1 MPQVNDFWRILR
13 EEIMEVDWHW
23 HQAAKDSF
31 VGNVTAFLEA
41 KIQRGLV
48 LSELPGAEKAE
59 FMKELKNFLTV
70 GAESWGKAGRAEHQ
84 EFFEKMAEEL
94 EEIAKQAKW
103 FDKNLVIWAN

>member
-48 LSELPGAEKAE
+48 ISELPEADKAE
-59 FMKELKNFLTV
+59 FMKELKKFLVECAATWST
-70 GAESWGKAGRAEHQ
+70 ADRQDHA
-84 EFFEKMAEEL
+84 EFFQKMANEL
-94 EEIAKQAKW
+94 EEIAKENKW
-103 FDKNLVIWAN
+103 FDKNSVVWAN

>member
-23 HQAAKDSF
+23 QQAAKDSF

-41 KIQRGLV
+41 KIQRGLDIEQ
-48 LSELPGAEKAE
+48 LSEEDKDQ
-59 FMKELKNFLTV
+59 FKQELKNFLTV

-84 EFFEKMAEEL
+84 EFFQKMAREL
-94 EEIAKQAKW
+94 EEIAQEAHW
-103 FDKNLVIWAN
+103 FEKNLVIWAN

>member
-23 HQAAKDSF
+23 QQAAKDSF

-48 LSELPGAEKAE
+48 LSELPDAQKDFA
-59 FMKELKNFLTV
+59 
-70 GAESWGKAGRAEHQ
+70 
-84 EFFEKMAEEL
+84 
-94 EEIAKQAKW
+94 
-103 FDKNLVIWAN
+103 

>member
-23 HQAAKDSF
+23 QQAAKDSF

-41 KIQRGLV
+41 KIQRGLDI
-48 LSELPGAEKAE
+48 EQLPEEDKE
-59 FMKELKNFLTV
+59 QFKQELKNFLTV
-70 GAESWGKAGRAEHQ
+70 GAESWAKAGRTEHQ

-94 EEIAKQAKW
+94 EEIAQEAKW
-103 FDKNLVIWAN
+103 FEKNHVIWAN

>member
-23 HQAAKDSF
+23 QQAAKDSF

-48 LSELPGAEKAE
+48 ISELPEADKAE
-59 FMKELKNFLTV
+59 FMKELKKFLMV
-70 GAESWGKAGRAEHQ
+70 GAESWRKAGRTEHA

-94 EEIAKQAKW
+94 EEIAQEAKW
-103 FDKNLVIWAN
+103 FEKNHVIWAN

>member
-23 HQAAKDSF
+23 HQAARDSF

-41 KIQRGLV
+41 KSQRGLDI
-48 LSELPGAEKAE
+48 SQLPEADKAE
-59 FMKELKNFLTV
+59 FMKELKKFLMEC
-70 GAESWGKAGRAEHQ
+70 AETWSNADRQDHA
-84 EFFEKMAEEL
+84 EFFQKMANEL
-94 EEIAKQAKW
+94 EEIAKKNKW